1 MLVDDVREGS
11 PAAKG
16 GIKKGDRIIEIAG
29 KPVKNLEAY
38 MSVMGAQ
45 KRGEPLDLTV
55 LRDKQRMTLK
65 VKPE

>member
-1 MLVDDVREGS
+1 VTEGG

-16 GIKKGDRIIEIAG
+16 GIKNGDRIVEVAG
-29 KPVKNLEAY
+29 KPVKNLEGY

-45 KRGEPLDLTV
+45 KRGEDLEVTV
-55 LRDKQRMTLK
+55 LRDKKKVTLK

>member
-1 MLVDDVREGS
+1 MVDGVTDGG

-38 MSVMGAQ
+38 MSAMGGHKA
-45 KRGEPLDLTV
+45 GENLEVTV
-55 LRDKQRMTLK
+55 LRDKKKITLK